1 MDIKD
6 NAIMKK
12 VALGM
17 SALVGFIVAEKI
29 YDISMKSMLK
39 EGTDENDILEIEEI
53 KS

>member
-6 NAIMKK
+6 TTIMRK

-29 YDISMKSMLK
+29 YDISMKSMLS
-39 EGTDENDILEIEEI
+39 EGTDDDILLMEDTGA
-53 KS
+53 